1 MTIYKV
7 NNQEKNEKKDILEQK
22 LLAAVVADSEVPETQ
37 VDVDV
42 VPPPRRHSRAWLN
55 LFLILV
61 AILILAAG
69 VTGGV
74 LLYKRLSHRPIVFNG
89 DKTVNKNKIIR
100 GQCGFRAEGQF
111 EEPSPMQNNDIKTN
125 DHKEPYYLP
134 NYQVNQQWNGGKT
147 EIPTINKRPHK
158 HHRHHK
164 PLTHYDL
171 SEDVQVIDD
180 QVERIHMPSFK
191 DFRDTMI
198 LHDFQKNYTAI
209 VDYEK
214 RSCYIMKLDRVKVT
228 PPKDWIDL
236 IQKFATGYYMPRAEV
251 LRKQYRVTL
260 PALKDISFLGR
271 YIEKECIYFQTY
283 TMERMVGDHFI
294 AKRNVGVMNGDKGW
308 YSYFEPKL
316 NAYIQMHLI
325 Q

>member
-22 LLAAVVADSEVPETQ
+22 LLAAVVADSEVPDTHVE
-37 VDVDV
+37 VDVA
-42 VPPPRRHSRAWLN
+42 PPPRRHSRAWLN

-61 AILILAAG
+61 AILVLAAG
-69 VTGGV
+69 ITGGV
-74 LLYKRLSHRPIVFNG
+74 LLYKRLSHKRQEG
-89 DKTVNKNKIIR
+89 IIR
-100 GQCGFRAEGQF
+100 GQCGFRADLQYDYQTTMMDNDIRPDAPKDPYF
-111 EEPSPMQNNDIKTN
+111 LSNQQVDQQWSKDKTEEPV
-125 DHKEPYYLP
+125 L
-134 NYQVNQQWNGGKT
+134 
-147 EIPTINKRPHK
+147 NKPHK
-158 HHRHHK
+158 HHRHHR
-164 PLTHYDL
+164 PQMMHYDL

-209 VDYEK
+209 VDYDK

-236 IQKFATGYYMPRAEV
+236 IQKFATGYYMPRADV

-271 YIEKECIYFQTY
+271 YIEKECLYFQTY
-283 TMERMVGDHFI
+283 TMEKMVGDHFI
-294 AKRNVGVMNGDKGW
+294 AKRDVRGLSNAR
-308 YSYFEPKL
+308 YSYYEPRI
-316 NAYIQMHLI
+316 NSYIQMQLFKS